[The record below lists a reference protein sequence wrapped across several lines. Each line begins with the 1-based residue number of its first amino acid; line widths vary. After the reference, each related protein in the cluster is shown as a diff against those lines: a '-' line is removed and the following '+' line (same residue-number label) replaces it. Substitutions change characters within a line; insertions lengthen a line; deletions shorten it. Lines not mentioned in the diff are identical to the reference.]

1 MRRLLT
7 TLVILLV
14 VIIAGMTSLVFLINP
29 NDFREYMADRV
40 EQKSGYQLTIDGDL
54 RWHVW
59 PQLSIIAGKTSLTAP
74 GAKAPVVTA
83 ENMRLDV
90 KLWPL
95 LSHQLA
101 VRQVM
106 LKNAVIR
113 LTPDSEANVPD
124 APVAPSSYA
133 QPPSELDA
141 GWKFDIDKISVADSL
156 LIWQRGADDQINVR
170 DLNLQLE
177 QNAHHQATLE
187 LSSRINRNQRDL
199 AFSLAADLDM
209 QKFPEQ
215 FSANVSKFNY
225 QLNGADIPA
234 NGIQG
239 GGTMQAS
246 YQNDSRRLVLSQL
259 ALTAND
265 NQLSGTAAA
274 TLSGTSDYQINLN
287 AEKLDLDAL
296 SGWQAKT
303 PDQSTQASQAVTS
316 APVIAR
322 DISKEANNFSI
333 LTSFNANLDLK
344 VADLTYRGLKIQEF
358 NLLAENHLGKVNL
371 KTLSGKM
378 APGDFSLPGSLDATQ
393 TPVLISLK
401 PVVHNIELSQ
411 LLIAYN
417 LPQVLSGSFS
427 MEGAVSGLGVSTAD
441 FSENW
446 RGSAQLSMENAR
458 LNGMN
463 IQQLVQQAITRN
475 NNSVQGLER
484 YEHYTAVK
492 TLQAQGELAEGTL
505 QLSNLTADS
514 EMLAA
519 KGEGSVNFPDS
530 QCDMNLNVRVTGGWT
545 GNSGLISRLQN
556 TDIPLRVYGP
566 WTQLNYQLQVDQV
579 LRSQLQNE
587 AKSAIQNW
595 VDKNKG
601 NKEGKDLKSL
611 ISR

>member
-246 YQNDSRRLVLSQL
+246 YQNDSQRLVLSQL

-322 DISKEANNFSI
+322 DISKETNDFSI

-358 NLLAENHLGKVNL
+358 NLLAENHLGKVSL

>member
-246 YQNDSRRLVLSQL
+246 YQNDSQRLVLSQL

-322 DISKEANNFSI
+322 DISKETNNFSI

>member
-246 YQNDSRRLVLSQL
+246 YQNDSQRLVLSQL

-427 MEGAVSGLGVSTAD
+427 MEGAVSGLGASTAD

-492 TLQAQGELAEGTL
+492 ILQAQGELAEGTL

-514 EMLAA
+514 DMLAA

>member
-133 QPPSELDA
+133 QPPGELDA

-246 YQNDSRRLVLSQL
+246 YQNDSQRLVLSQL

-514 EMLAA
+514 EMFAA

-611 ISR
+611 INR